1 MRRRRET
8 SKVVLA
14 VVLVVCFAMVGVV
27 LFGWL
32 IWDRTDAA
40 GLAGVILT
48 PAATA
53 LGFYS
58 WKAKAENQI
67 KLQKRYGNYASK
79 KGMEE

>member
-1 MRRRRET
+1 MRKRRET

-14 VVLVVCFAMVGVV
+14 AVLVVCFAMTGVV

-32 IWDRTDAA
+32 KYDRTDAT
-40 GLAGVILT
+40 GLAGVILA

-67 KLQKRYGNYASK
+67 KLKKRYGIK
-79 KGMEE
+79 KELEE

>member
-1 MRRRRET
+1 MRRKKET

-14 VVLVVCFAMVGVV
+14 VVLVVCFAMTGIV

-32 IWDRTDAA
+32 KYDRTDAA
-40 GLAGVILT
+40 GLAGVILA

-58 WKAKAENQI
+58 WKAKAENEI
-67 KLQKRYGNYASK
+67 KLKKRYGIK
-79 KGMEE
+79 KELEE

>member
-14 VVLVVCFAMVGVV
+14 VVLIVCFVFTGIIIY
-27 LFGWL
+27 GWL
-32 IWDRTDAA
+32 ILDRTDAA
-40 GLAGVILT
+40 GLAGVILA

-58 WKAKAENQI
+58 WKAKAENEI
-67 KLQKRYGNYASK
+67 KLQKRYRIK
-79 KGMEE
+79 KELEE

>member
-1 MRRRRET
+1 MRRKKET

-14 VVLVVCFAMVGVV
+14 VVLIVCFVFTGIIIY
-27 LFGWL
+27 GWL
-32 IWDRTDAA
+32 VLDRTDAA

-58 WKAKAENQI
+58 WKAKAENEI
-67 KLQKRYGNYASK
+67 KLQKRYGIK
-79 KGMEE
+79 KELEE

>member
-14 VVLVVCFAMVGVV
+14 ALLVVCFAMTGIV

-32 IWDRTDAA
+32 KYDRTDAA
-40 GLAGVILT
+40 GLAGVILA

-53 LGFYS
+53 IGFYA

-67 KLQKRYGNYASK
+67 KLKKRYGISNK
-79 KGMEE
+79 NELEE

>member
-14 VVLVVCFAMVGVV
+14 VVLIVCFVFTGIIIY
-27 LFGWL
+27 GWL
-32 IWDRTDAA
+32 VLDRTDAA

-58 WKAKAENQI
+58 WKAKAENEI
-67 KLQKRYGNYASK
+67 KLQKRYGIK
-79 KGMEE
+79 KELEE

>member
-14 VVLVVCFAMVGVV
+14 VVLLVCFIFTGIIIY
-27 LFGWL
+27 GWL
-32 IWDRTDAA
+32 VLDRTDAA
-40 GLAGVILT
+40 GLAGVILA

-58 WKAKAENQI
+58 WKAKAENEI
-67 KLQKRYGNYASK
+67 KLQKRYGIK
-79 KGMEE
+79 KELEE

>member
-14 VVLVVCFAMVGVV
+14 VVLVVCFVFTGIIIY
-27 LFGWL
+27 GWL
-32 IWDRTDAA
+32 VLIVPTPQFQ
-40 GLAGVILT
+40 GNLA

-53 LGFYS
+53 IGFYA

-67 KLQKRYGNYASK
+67 KLKKRYGIK
-79 KGMEE
+79 KELEE

>member
-14 VVLVVCFAMVGVV
+14 VVLIVCFVFTGIVIY
-27 LFGWL
+27 GWL
-32 IWDRTDAA
+32 KYDRTDAA
-40 GLAGVILT
+40 GLAGVILA

-58 WKAKAENQI
+58 WKAKAENEI
-67 KLQKRYGNYASK
+67 KLQKRYGIK
-79 KGMEE
+79 KELEE

>member
-14 VVLVVCFAMVGVV
+14 VVLIVCFVFTGIIIY
-27 LFGWL
+27 GWL
-32 IWDRTDAA
+32 ILDRTDAA
-40 GLAGVILT
+40 GLAGVILA

-58 WKAKAENQI
+58 WKAKAENEI
-67 KLQKRYGNYASK
+67 KLQKRYGIK
-79 KGMEE
+79 KELEE

>member
-14 VVLVVCFAMVGVV
+14 VVLVVCFVFTGIIIY
-27 LFGWL
+27 GWL
-32 IWDRTDAA
+32 VLDRTDAA
-40 GLAGVILT
+40 GLAGVILA

-58 WKAKAENQI
+58 WKAKAENEI
-67 KLQKRYGNYASK
+67 KLQKRYGIK
-79 KGMEE
+79 KELEE

>member
-14 VVLVVCFAMVGVV
+14 VVLIVCFVFTGIIIY
-27 LFGWL
+27 GWL
-32 IWDRTDAA
+32 VLDRTDAA
-40 GLAGVILT
+40 GLAGVILA

-58 WKAKAENQI
+58 WKAKAENEI
-67 KLQKRYGNYASK
+67 KLQKRYGIK
-79 KGMEE
+79 KELEE

>member
-14 VVLVVCFAMVGVV
+14 VVLIVCFVFTGIIIY
-27 LFGWL
+27 GWL
-32 IWDRTDAA
+32 VLDRTDAA
-40 GLAGVILT
+40 GLAGVILA

-58 WKAKAENQI
+58 WKAKAENEI
-67 KLQKRYGNYASK
+67 KLQKRYGLK
-79 KGMEE
+79 KELEE

>member
-14 VVLVVCFAMVGVV
+14 AVLVACFVFTGIIIY
-27 LFGWL
+27 GWL
-32 IWDRTDAA
+32 VLDRTDAA

-58 WKAKAENQI
+58 WKAKAENEI
-67 KLQKRYGNYASK
+67 KLQKRYGIK
-79 KGMEE
+79 KELEE

>member
-14 VVLVVCFAMVGVV
+14 AVLIVCFVFTGIIIY
-27 LFGWL
+27 GWL
-32 IWDRTDAA
+32 VLDRTDAA

-58 WKAKAENQI
+58 WKAKAENEI
-67 KLQKRYGNYASK
+67 KLQKRYGIK
-79 KGMEE
+79 KELEE

>member
-58 WKAKAENQI
+58 WKAKAENEI
-67 KLQKRYGNYASK
+67 KLQKRYRIK
-79 KGMEE
+79 KELEE

>member
-14 VVLVVCFAMVGVV
+14 VVLIVCFVFTGIIIY
-27 LFGWL
+27 GWL
-32 IWDRTDAA
+32 VLDRTDAA
-40 GLAGVILT
+40 GLAGAILA

-58 WKAKAENQI
+58 WKAKAENEI
-67 KLQKRYGNYASK
+67 KLQKRYGIK
-79 KGMEE
+79 KELEE